1 MKKEKLE
8 ELNSFKVYFTKRILY
23 FVGYI
28 FLYIFPATLIIE
40 NLFVLK
46 KVEIGSKQVV
56 SLTWCIAGII
66 YLIFIAK
73 HFKKKILDLH
83 PSPLKTFLG
92 GIASLIPVTILAAF
106 VQLIQDLIIKLPTID
121 IANSIWTIIF
131 SITIGLVFQII
142 DAGINRK
149 YLYDLEINKTAK
161 KEVDIETRRKELIKE
176 RETMEE
182 WKEKN

>member
-1 MKKEKLE
+1 MEKKKLK
-8 ELNSFKVYFTKRILY
+8 ELNSFKVYFSKRILY
-23 FVGYI
+23 FIGYI
-28 FLYIFPATLIIE
+28 FLYAFPITLIIE

-46 KVEIGSKQVV
+46 KVEIESEQVI
-56 SLTWCIAGII
+56 SLTWCIVGII

-106 VQLIQDLIIKLPTID
+106 VQLIQDLINKLPTID
-121 IANSIWTIIF
+121 IAKSIWTIIF

-142 DAGINRK
+142 DSGINRK
-149 YLYDLEINKTAK
+149 YLYDLEINKSAK
-161 KEVDIETRRKELIKE
+161 REVDIETRRKELIKE

-182 WKEKN
+182 

>member
-1 MKKEKLE
+1 MEKKKLE

-56 SLTWCIAGII
+56 SLTWCIVGII

-73 HFKKKILDLH
+73 HFKKKILDIK
-83 PSPLKTFLG
+83 PGAFKTFLG
-92 GIASLIPVTILAAF
+92 GLASLIPVTILASF
-106 VQLIQDLIIKLPTID
+106 VQLIQDLINKLPTIN
-121 IANSIWTIIF
+121 IAKSIWLIIF
-131 SITIGLVFQII
+131 SLVIGLILQVI
-142 DAGINRK
+142 DSAINKK
-149 YLYDLEINKTAK
+149 YLYDLEINKIAK
-161 KEVDIETRRKELIKE
+161 KEVDVETRKQELVKE
-176 RETMEE
+176 RREMEQ
-182 WKEKN
+182 

>member
-1 MKKEKLE
+1 MMEKKKLK

-46 KVEIGSKQVV
+46 KVEIESEQIL

-106 VQLIQDLIIKLPTID
+106 VQLIQDLINKLPTIN
-121 IANSIWTIIF
+121 IAKSVWTIIF
-131 SITIGLVFQII
+131 SIAIGLVFQIV

-149 YLYDLEINKTAK
+149 YLYDLEINKAAK
-161 KEVDIETRRKELIKE
+161 KEVDIETRKKELIKE
-176 RETMEE
+176 REAMEE
-182 WKEKN
+182 

>member
-1 MKKEKLE
+1 MKKETLE

-73 HFKKKILDLH
+73 HFKRRFWIC
-83 PSPLKTFLG
+83 
-92 GIASLIPVTILAAF
+92 
-106 VQLIQDLIIKLPTID
+106 IQVL
-121 IANSIWTIIF
+121 
-131 SITIGLVFQII
+131 
-142 DAGINRK
+142 
-149 YLYDLEINKTAK
+149 
-161 KEVDIETRRKELIKE
+161 
-176 RETMEE
+176 
-182 WKEKN
+182 

>member
-56 SLTWCIAGII
+56 SLTWCDCWY
-66 YLIFIAK
+66 YLFN
-73 HFKKKILDLH
+73 FYC
-83 PSPLKTFLG
+83 KTF
-92 GIASLIPVTILAAF
+92 
-106 VQLIQDLIIKLPTID
+106 
-121 IANSIWTIIF
+121 
-131 SITIGLVFQII
+131 
-142 DAGINRK
+142 
-149 YLYDLEINKTAK
+149 
-161 KEVDIETRRKELIKE
+161 
-176 RETMEE
+176 
-182 WKEKN
+182 

>member
-106 VQLIQDLIIKLPTID
+106 VQLIQDLINKLPTIN
-121 IANSIWTIIF
+121 IAKSIWLIIF
-131 SITIGLVFQII
+131 SLVIGLILQVI
-142 DAGINRK
+142 DSAINKK
-149 YLYDLEINKTAK
+149 YLYDLEINKIAK
-161 KEVDIETRRKELIKE
+161 KEVDVETRKQELVKERKE
-176 RETMEE
+176 MEQ
-182 WKEKN
+182 